1 MGVKSLYLKCLVLGV
16 FEMLIFFSSL
26 ELFVYL
32 ILQIFEPGARNVIDI
47 WVNVHQSND
56 KICQDLT
63 L

>member
-1 MGVKSLYLKCLVLGV
+1 MSHCLFFYGVRQL
-16 FEMLIFFSSL
+16 EMLIFFSSL

-63 L
+63 YS